1 MSTGNK
7 TLKLTVLPQA
17 EAKGSTCLA
26 RPPLEAFLSIID
38 ISLFVKLFFFKK
50 ELIKAKIASK
60 AESQAV

>member
-1 MSTGNK
+1 VSTRNK

-17 EAKGSTCLA
+17 EAKGSTCFA

-38 ISLFVKLFFFKK
+38 IRLFVEPFFSEK
-50 ELIKAKIASK
+50 ELIKAKIAIN